1 MTSFIVRRILVSV
14 LILIAASFV
23 MYMLAAYSGD
33 PLKDLRGSNAPNID
47 QLIAAR
53 TAALHL
59 DVPPPARW
67 LIWLGGAAGCLVP
80 FADTCNLGLSVT
92 NASVTSLVPMAMAST
107 VQLVTVA
114 LVVAVL
120 LGVVVGIATA
130 LRQYSGFDFSVTF
143 ISFFLFSL
151 PSFLIAVLL
160 KEFVAIGFNNF
171 LQKDPTI
178 GIVALLGIAIVSG
191 LIWQV
196 FIGGDGRRRLIVFA
210 VSALA
215 TGGLLAFLSATNWF
229 INPGLGPVGI
239 LLLIA
244 ATVAATV
251 GVLAGLRNRRS
262 LLIGSIVGALG
273 LVSYFALQGVLNNAS
288 LGLIIGLA
296 LVAILVGCAV
306 GFGLGGF
313 DKGQGM
319 RIGAIVAFFSGAFV
333 LIDRFMQAWP
343 SYINHSRI
351 NGRPIATVG
360 SETPGFKGDFWQLSI
375 DSFAHLLLPTIA
387 LLLISFAGYTRYAR
401 AGLLEVMNQDYIRTA
416 RAKGLPERVV
426 IVRHALRNM
435 LIPIATLVATDVGA
449 LLGGAVITES
459 VFAIPGMGQLFN
471 ASLKRVDLNPIMGY
485 FLVIAIMAILFNF
498 LADLAY
504 AALDPRVR
512 VK

>member
-14 LILIAASFV
+14 LILIAASFI

-47 QLIAAR
+47 KLIAAR
-53 TAALHL
+53 TSALHL
-59 DVPPPARW
+59 NVPPPARW
-67 LIWLGGAAGCLVP
+67 LIWIGGAAGCLVP
-80 FADTCNLGLSVT
+80 FTGLCDLGLSVT
-92 NASVTSLVPMAMAST
+92 NASVLSLLPTAMAST

-120 LGVVVGIATA
+120 LGVAVGIATA

-143 ISFFLFSL
+143 LSFFLFSL
-151 PSFLIAVLL
+151 PAFLIAVLL
-160 KEFVAIGFNNF
+160 KEFLAIGFNNF
-171 LQKDPTI
+171 LQHDPRI
-178 GIVALLGIAIVSG
+178 SVGVLLAISVVSG
-191 LIWQV
+191 LVWQV
-196 FIGGDGRRRLIVFA
+196 FVGGELRRRLLVFG
-210 VSALA
+210 VSAGA
-215 TGGLLAFLSATNWF
+215 TGAVLGVLSATNWF
-229 INPGLGPVGI
+229 LHPGLGPVGV
-239 LLLIA
+239 LALIA

-251 GVLAGLRNRRS
+251 GVLAGIRNRRS
-262 LLIGSIVGALG
+262 LLIGSLTGGLG
-273 LVSYFALQGVLNNAS
+273 LVSYVALQGVLNEAGLGII
-288 LGLIIGLA
+288 LGLGLTA
-296 LVAILVGCAV
+296 LVVGSAL
-306 GFGLGGF
+306 GYALGGH
-313 DKGQGM
+313 DRGQGA
-319 RIGAIVAFFSGAFV
+319 RIGAIVAFCSGAFV
-333 LIDRFMQAWP
+333 LVDRFMQAWP
-343 SYINHSRI
+343 SYVQHPRI

-360 SETPGFKGDFWQLSI
+360 SQTPGFTGDFWQTSL
-375 DSFAHLLLPTIA
+375 DSLTHLALPTIA

-435 LIPIATLVATDVGA
+435 LIPLATLVATDVGA
-449 LLGGAVITES
+449 LLGGAVITEY

-485 FLVIAIMAILFNF
+485 FLVIAILAIAFNF
-498 LADLAY
+498 IADLAY